1 MKALAFVCCFAALAV
16 QAQVY
21 KWVDDKGQ
29 VHYSETPPP
38 QDATQLK
45 VPTGGPASAPAA
57 TPEAKPDTAQAPAT
71 GTPEAKA
78 KRCDFEKQ
86 QLKVLEGAVVTY
98 KNEKGEYVKMDDA
111 KRESSRKLIED
122 NIKRYCS

>member
-1 MKALAFVCCFAALAV
+1 MKALAFICCFAAFAV

-21 KWVDDKGQ
+21 KWTDDKGQ
-29 VHYSETPPP
+29 VHYTETPPP
-38 QDATQLK
+38 QDATQIK
-45 VPTGGPASAPAA
+45 VPTGGPASAPAPA
-57 TPEAKPDTAQAPAT
+57 SEAKADAAPAPAA

-78 KRCDFEKQ
+78 KRCEFEKQ
-86 QLKVLEGAVVTY
+86 QLKVLEGSVVTY

-111 KRESSRKLIED
+111 KREASRKLVED